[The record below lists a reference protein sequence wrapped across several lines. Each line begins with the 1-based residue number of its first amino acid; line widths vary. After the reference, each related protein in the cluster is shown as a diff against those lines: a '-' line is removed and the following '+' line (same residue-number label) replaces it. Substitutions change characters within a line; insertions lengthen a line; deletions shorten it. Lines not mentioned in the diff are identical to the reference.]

1 MPRREDLVRGTG
13 SVGKDSGCRE
23 LCTAIRPLGRPRA
36 GRLPRL
42 PEGLRVGTRRKRG
55 AGIRLYMVMQGAL
68 RGISKARAD
77 GSGQVVK
84 GLLPSALHSA
94 ARVHSW
100 ASGRW
105 GTNRELGKGTRG
117 AAERTDHHTDGPA
130 NRHARVGVETVGN
143 TA

>member
-1 MPRREDLVRGTG
+1 MHGDPPTGPPPGRQVAPAARGPPGGNQTQ
-13 SVGKDSGCRE
+13 
-23 LCTAIRPLGRPRA
+23 
-36 GRLPRL
+36 
-42 PEGLRVGTRRKRG
+42 RG

-105 GTNRELGKGTRG
+105 GTNKELGKGTQG
-117 AAERTDHHTDGPA
+117 AAERTDHHMDGPA